1 MDRYTKIIL
10 TVIALLL
17 ALNLLAPYIN
27 PSNVAAFDPHVL
39 EHEVVENRHRL
50 DMMEEE
56 FGRFEERLNHLEE
69 RIEFLESRR

>member
-1 MDRYTKIIL
+1 
-10 TVIALLL
+10 
-17 ALNLLAPYIN
+17 LAPYIN
-27 PSNVAAFDPHVL
+27 PSTVAAFDPHVL

-50 DMMEEE
+50 DMMAEE